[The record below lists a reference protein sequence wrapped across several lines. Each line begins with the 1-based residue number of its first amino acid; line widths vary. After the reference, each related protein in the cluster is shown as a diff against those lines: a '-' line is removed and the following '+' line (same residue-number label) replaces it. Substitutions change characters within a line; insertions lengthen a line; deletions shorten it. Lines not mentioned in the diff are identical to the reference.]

1 MLEIAKTK
9 ADLPSDTDLQCPIC
23 YDNINLDEVKE
34 GVPNCLICE
43 NGHRMHRHC
52 PSNPSVNPINQCPVC
67 RTKNMVNCKSAKGY
81 SYAERKGGKKR
92 RRKTYKR
99 KKTYKRRKT
108 SKRRK

>member
-1 MLEIAKTK
+1 MLKIAETK
-9 ADLPSDTDLQCPIC
+9 DKLPPDTNVECPIC
-23 YDNINLDEVKE
+23 YENINLDEVKE
-34 GVPNCLICE
+34 GVPNCLICG

-52 PSNPSVNPINQCPVC
+52 PSFPFDNPINQCPVC
-67 RTKNMVNCKSAKGY
+67 KTSNMKNCKSQAGY
-81 SYAERKGGKKR
+81 AYAERKGGKKR